1 MKSVAF
7 KKIDNL
13 LTVAASSFS
22 IDFIREDKPISGGY
36 LRANSILDN
45 GASTRSTRF
54 DLTWYKFE
62 NQR

>member
-22 IDFIREDKPISGGY
+22 IDFIREDKSIGGGY
-36 LRANSILDN
+36 LWANSILDN
-45 GASTRSTRF
+45 GASTRST
-54 DLTWYKFE
+54 
-62 NQR
+62 